1 MPLWSVLLAVLLL
14 GPALGPGYVL
24 TYDMVWVP
32 DLALRADALGTGSGL
47 PRAVPSDAVVAVL
60 DEVVPGMVLQKVVL
74 LGSLV
79 VGGLGAARL
88 APRGSLV
95 GALAAVTLWQWN
107 PLVVERLGL
116 GHWPV
121 LLGYAAL
128 PWLVG
133 AARRWREEGRMPG
146 VLPVLVVVASL
157 SASAGLATAAVLL
170 VLATRKDPAQVARVA
185 AVALLAN
192 APWLVAGLLHAG
204 AALGDPAGAAVFALA
219 DEGALPGP
227 LAAVGLGGAWN
238 SEVLPGSRAGLAAWL
253 STGVLVL
260 LVAAGWRGWWQRLG
274 TREAGGLLVLWW
286 LGWGTAVL
294 TWAAPAAVG
303 AVTAAVPGAGVI
315 RDGARILVLCAPLL
329 VGAASQGVVEARARV
344 ARAWPGPVPAVPR
357 LLLAGVLVV
366 WPVTLMPDVA
376 WGLGGTPGGALRAV
390 SYPPS
395 YEQAREAVESAAPG
409 DVLVLPLSSFR
420 APAWNGG
427 RTVLDPLGRYLGRDH
442 VASDELVVSGTV
454 VAGEDPRVQ
463 EARAALAQPDPQGR
477 AAALARAGIGVV
489 VVDRSAPGGE
499 EAGAVEVAGRRL
511 PVADDLVVVEVPGA
525 VARQVPR
532 AWVVATAAGWGG
544 WLVLL
549 VGPLLWAAQRMSHR
563 RQQ

>member
-1 MPLWSVLLAVLLL
+1 MVWFPSRVDLGRRRGLVVPLWSVLLAVLLL

-88 APRGSLV
+88 APRGSLL

-133 AARRWREEGRMPG
+133 AARRWREEDRMPG

-170 VLATRKDPAQVARVA
+170 VLATRREPAQVARVV
-185 AVALLAN
+185 AVTVLAN

-219 DEGALPGP
+219 DEGSLPGP
-227 LAAVGLGGAWN
+227 LAALGLGGAWN
-238 SEVLPGSRAGLAAWL
+238 AEVLPASRAGVAGWA

-260 LVAAGWRGWWQRLG
+260 LAAAGWRGWWRRVG
-274 TREAGGLLVLWW
+274 PREGGGLLVLWV
-286 LGWGTAVL
+286 LGWGAAVL
-294 TWAAPAAVG
+294 TWAAPG
-303 AVTAAVPGAGVI
+303 ALGWLASTVPGGGVV
-315 RDGARILVLCAPLL
+315 RDGGRILVLCAPLL
-329 VGAASQGVVEARARV
+329 VGVVAQGAVEVRALVV
-344 ARAWPGPVPAVPR
+344 RAWPGPVPVVPGVVV
-357 LLLAGVLVV
+357 GVLLVS

-376 WGLGGTPGGALRAV
+376 GGLRAV
-390 SYPPS
+390 RTRRRTSRR
-395 YEQAREAVESAAPG
+395 ARRWPG
-409 DVLVLPLSSFR
+409 PG
-420 APAWNGG
+420 PATCWCC
-427 RTVLDPLGRYLGRDH
+427 R
-442 VASDELVVSGTV
+442 
-454 VAGEDPRVQ
+454 
-463 EARAALAQPDPQGR
+463 
-477 AAALARAGIGVV
+477 
-489 VVDRSAPGGE
+489 
-499 EAGAVEVAGRRL
+499 
-511 PVADDLVVVEVPGA
+511 
-525 VARQVPR
+525 
-532 AWVVATAAGWGG
+532 
-544 WLVLL
+544 
-549 VGPLLWAAQRMSHR
+549 
-563 RQQ
+563 

>member
-14 GPALGPGYVL
+14 GPALAPGYVL

-32 DLALRADALGTGSGL
+32 DLALRSDALGTGSGL

-60 DEVVPGMVLQKVVL
+60 DEVVPGMVLQKLVL

-88 APRGSLV
+88 APRGSLL

-146 VLPVLVVVASL
+146 VLALLVVVGSL

-170 VLATRKDPAQVARVA
+170 VLATRREPVQVARVA

-227 LAAVGLGGAWN
+227 LAALGLGGAWN
-238 SEVLPGSRAGLAAWL
+238 AEVLPVSRAGAAAWV

-260 LVAAGWRGWWQRLG
+260 LAAAGWRGWWRRVG
-274 TREAGGLLVLWW
+274 TREAGGLLVLWL
-286 LGWGTAVL
+286 LGWGTAVA
-294 TWAAPAAVG
+294 TWLAPGALGWLAAS
-303 AVTAAVPGAGVI
+303 VPGAGVV
-315 RDGARILVLCAPLL
+315 RDGARVLVLCAPLL
-329 VGAASQGVVEARARV
+329 VLVVAQGVVEVRAWV
-344 ARAWPGPVPAVPR
+344 VRAWPGR
-357 LLLAGVLVV
+357 LPLAPGLVVGALLAT

-376 WGLGGTPGGALRAV
+376 GDLRAV
-390 SYPPS
+390 SYPSS
-395 YEQAREAVESAAPG
+395 YEQARAAVAAAGPG
-409 DVLVLPLSSFR
+409 DVLVLPLSPFR
-420 APAWNGG
+420 APAWNAG

-442 VASDELVVSGTV
+442 VAGDELVVSGV
-454 VAGEDPRVQ
+454 AVAGEAPR
-463 EARAALAQPDPQGR
+463 ARRAAEALSLAD
-477 AAALARAGIGVV
+477 AASRSEALAASGIGVV
-489 VVDRSAPGGE
+489 VRDRTAPGGSDDASVE
-499 EAGAVEVAGRRL
+499 LAGRELLRTQDLVVTEVAGAGGRR
-511 PVADDLVVVEVPGA
+511 VPA
-525 VARQVPR
+525 S
-532 AWVVATAAGWGG
+532 WVVAMVVTWAAWLALLAAAAGRAW
-544 WLVLL
+544 
-549 VGPLLWAAQRMSHR
+549 QRVRTSR
-563 RQQ
+563 YR